1 MSTLAEAV
9 TEQELIDRAHALK
22 PLLARNAKETDE
34 GRRVVEENIAALEEA
49 GLFRIT
55 VPKRFGGHEASISTK
70 LEVSAALGEACG
82 STAWVVTL
90 LNVCSWFAGLFSDQA
105 QQDVWGS
112 DPSARICGVLT
123 PSAQAR
129 KVDGG
134 YEVTGAWGYASGC
147 LHAQWAGLGVP
158 LTDEAGAVV
167 GQGLA
172 LIPMSDL
179 RIEDTWYVAGMRG
192 TGSNT
197 LHADAVFVPAH
208 RILDIGAALQH
219 VYATEHKDE
228 VLYRAA
234 LIPVAV
240 VVLAGPQVGMA
251 RGVLD
256 TVIAK
261 APKRSIAYTIFE
273 QQTASTT
280 FHNAV
285 SDAAMHVET
294 ASLHTFR
301 AAADIDAAAAAGQPM
316 DYLARARV
324 RADTGWAIRHARQ
337 AIDDLISAAGSSSFA
352 EVSPIQRLW
361 RDSST
366 AGRHAVIMPSV
377 NTEVY
382 GKALLGIPYEDNITP
397 LI

>member
-1 MSTLAEAV
+1 MPTLAEVV

-34 GRRVVEENIAALEEA
+34 GRRVVEENIVALGEA

-55 VPKRFGGHEASISTK
+55 VPKRFGGHEVSISTK
-70 LEVSAALGEACG
+70 LQVSAALGEACG
-82 STAWVVTL
+82 STSWVVTL

-112 DPSARICGVLT
+112 DPNARICGVLT

-147 LHAQWAGLGVP
+147 LHAQWAGLGLP
-158 LTDEAGAVV
+158 LTDEAGEVV

-197 LHADAVFVPAH
+197 LHADGVFVPSH
-208 RILDIGAALQH
+208 RILDVPAALQH
-219 VYATEHKDE
+219 VYPTEHKDE
-228 VLYRAA
+228 ALYRAA
-234 LIPVAV
+234 FIPVAV

-251 RGVLD
+251 RGVLN
-256 TVIAK
+256 TVIEK
-261 APKRSIAYTIFE
+261 APKRNIAYTIFE
-273 QQTASTT
+273 QQSASTT

-294 ASLHTFR
+294 AALHTFR
-301 AAADIDAAAAAGQPM
+301 AAADIDAAAAAGETM

-382 GKALLGIPYEDNITP
+382 GKALLGVPYEDNITP